1 MKPLSIGALIFEG
14 FELLDMFGPLEM
26 YGMYPEQFE
35 INMVGLD
42 MAATASAQGPRSLP
56 DHDIDDHRQ
65 YDILLV
71 PGGRGTRTEID
82 NTDLI
87 TWLRQQSASAQ
98 YITSVC
104 TGSVLLAAAGLL
116 NNRRATT
123 NKNAFE
129 WVSGFGDQV
138 DWIKQAR
145 WVVDENIHTSSGV
158 SAGIDMSLAVIEKVM
173 GHAAAV
179 QAAQWGEYEWHQD
192 PDWDPFAKLTGLVD

>member
-35 INMVGLD
+35 INMVGLN
-42 MAATASAQGPRSLP
+42 MVATASAQGPKSLP
-56 DHDIDDHRQ
+56 DHAIDDHRQ

-82 NTDLI
+82 NTDLL
-87 TWLRQQSASAQ
+87 TWLKQQSASAQ

-173 GHAAAV
+173 GHGAAV

-192 PDWDPFAKLTGLVD
+192 PDWDPFARLAGLVD